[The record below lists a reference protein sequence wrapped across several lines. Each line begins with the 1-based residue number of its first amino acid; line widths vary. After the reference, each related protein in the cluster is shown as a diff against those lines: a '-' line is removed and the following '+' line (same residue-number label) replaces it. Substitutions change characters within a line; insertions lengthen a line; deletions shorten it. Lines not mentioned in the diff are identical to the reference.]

1 VDIKLGLFFL
11 LLCGCASENVI
22 SGAVSAASKP
32 TREQLLNKT
41 RDDIL
46 GPNRALQSVEKKSA
60 AKNKK
65 FIYRNVATAFP
76 DNGKNQLLKN
86 RALAKNL
93 VSGAVDHS
101 PWRLRVYGN
110 QEHEKSNQRRFST
123 PNKVLYSTP
132 LSQKDSLRLSLDNK
146 RALASE
152 PFYQVNSQTEDDI
165 YESNNAR
172 EQAFD
177 LVQYENTWLSLVAE
191 EGAQRND
198 DWYRIFISPQY
209 RHLVVDLRFQSYL
222 GDIDL
227 KLYDAKGQLVGVSQ
241 GTGDDEYLNLNLDLG
256 GYYYLQV
263 YGSNLG
269 NHYDLKYSSYF
280 MTGGDDEYEENDTL
294 RTAFDLRSGEGK
306 WLSEFKG
313 EAVAADDDY
322 YKIQVPNSKR
332 RVVIDLRVDIDG
344 KIERGDVDVRLID
357 DKGSV
362 IASSANTGSD
372 DLIDFVV
379 PHSGVYFIK
388 VYPFQPLNNFNM
400 YDLKWQ
406 SMLSVVSQSD
416 SK

>member
-1 VDIKLGLFFL
+1 MNVRLLIVLFL
-11 LLCGCASENVI
+11 ITGCASENVI
-22 SGAVSAASKP
+22 DKGLSANLKP
-32 TREQLLNKT
+32 TREQLLQKT

-65 FIYRNVATAFP
+65 FIYRNVASAFP

-86 RALAKNL
+86 RALVKTT
-93 VSGAVDHS
+93 VSGAIDHS

-110 QEHEKSNQRRFST
+110 PEHEKANQRRFST

-132 LSQKDSLRLSLDNK
+132 LSMKDSIRLSLDNK

-152 PFYQVNSQTEDDI
+152 PFYQVNNLTADDI
-165 YESNNAR
+165 FEPNDNR

-177 LVQYENTWLSLVAE
+177 LIQYEDTWLSLVAE
-191 EGAQRND
+191 EGVQKNE
-198 DWYRIFISPQY
+198 DWYRVFISPQY

-241 GTGDDEYLNLNLDLG
+241 GTGDDEYLNVNLDQG

-269 NHYDLKYSSYF
+269 NHYDLKYSTYF
-280 MTGGDDEYEENDTL
+280 SGGGDDDYEENDTQ
-294 RTAFDLRSGEGK
+294 RTAFDLRAVEGH

-313 EAVAADDDY
+313 EGVAADDDY
-322 YKIQVPNSKR
+322 YKIQVSNSKR
-332 RVVIDLRVDIDG
+332 RLVVDLRVDIDN

-357 DKGSV
+357 EQGSV
-362 IASSANTGSD
+362 VASSANAGSD

-379 PHSGVYFIK
+379 PRAGLYFIK
-388 VYPFQPLNNFNM
+388 VYPFQPQNIFNM

-406 SMLSVVSQSD
+406 SMAAVTSQAEA
-416 SK
+416 K